1 MGDQLENFIMAN
13 REEFDNASPS
23 ENTWKGIDQKLSD
36 KHSIWPTVWKV
47 AAMIFMVSTI
57 YLMIDK
63 RQSEELDGPT
73 LSDEFT
79 QAEDYYVTLIA
90 QRKQAIQEQLTPEQ
104 HEQFLVEID
113 QLDSM
118 YIELKK
124 TYQYKPFKFSV
135 CGLNNTMVLVVKN
148 KWSAIIPPILRFLQN
163 EMNDQNNLIFELHNF
178 NTRSIGELS

>member
-13 REEFDNASPS
+13 REGFDNASPS
-23 ENTWKGIDQKLSD
+23 ENTWKGIDQRLGD
-36 KHSIWPTVWKV
+36 KQSIWPTVWKV

-63 RQSEELDGPT
+63 RQSDELDGPM

-79 QAEDYYVTLIA
+79 QAEDYYVSLIA

-118 YIELKK
+118 YLELKK
-124 TYQYKPFKFSV
+124 TYQSNASNDRV
-135 CGLNNTMVLVVKN
+135 MDAMISNLQLRLDILNKQLD
-148 KWSAIIPPILRFLQN
+148 ILQN
-163 EMNDQNNLIFELHNF
+163 IKNQNNEKDI
-178 NTRSIGELS
+178 SIEI